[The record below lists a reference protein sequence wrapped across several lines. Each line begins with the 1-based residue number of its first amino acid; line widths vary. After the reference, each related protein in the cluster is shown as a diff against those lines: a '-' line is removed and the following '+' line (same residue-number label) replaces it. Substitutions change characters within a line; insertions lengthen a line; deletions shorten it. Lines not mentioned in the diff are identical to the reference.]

1 MRRKQNPDTLEAI
14 VTEAIEREK
23 RINKEHPERKGYGMV
38 QGEANDLIQRI
49 RALEYREELAQ
60 QVKGDRIKQRVKIVN
75 NNQLY
80 SRSPADIAISNIYR
94 EKINRA
100 EKKIIDGLSDRSRA
114 IYDMKESGASFTDI
128 GKIINLHVSN
138 VSRDYHKSIKQLKEE
153 FKKVLGE
160 ERQYVLYSNS
170 RKTLRDGK

>member
-1 MRRKQNPDTLEAI
+1 M
-14 VTEAIEREK
+14 
-23 RINKEHPERKGYGMV
+23 
-38 QGEANDLIQRI
+38 
-49 RALEYREELAQ
+49 AQ

-160 ERQYVLYSNS
+160 ER
-170 RKTLRDGK
+170 